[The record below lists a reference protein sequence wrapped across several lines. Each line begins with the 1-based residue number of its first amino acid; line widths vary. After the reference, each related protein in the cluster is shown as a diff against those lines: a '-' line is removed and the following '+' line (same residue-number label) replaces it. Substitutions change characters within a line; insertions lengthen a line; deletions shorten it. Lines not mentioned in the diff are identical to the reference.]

1 MANDIDKTSPHYKGD
16 FGSIYEVNKKFPTGG
31 VAGDFVVIEGWAHY
45 WNADRATW
53 CVNAERDSYWDELI
67 TNIIEKFKLVRG
79 ATYMGVASLD
89 TVPAKV
95 IGAKMYYFATVAG
108 TYKNFG
114 DLVVPQGINVL
125 YSENGSSWV
134 NTTLLEVAQE
144 LGVGTKKVVSQKAL
158 NDALNL
164 KANQSSVNEAL
175 AKKADKEEM
184 NRLLGTKAN
193 TADVNTKFTE
203 EQKRV
208 DGELAKKFDKES
220 VVQESGEA
228 EDKVMSQKA
237 VSDKLSDLS
246 GTVLEK
252 VNSLKSESFILTDLE
267 RIENKCVIN
276 NAELIDNN
284 ATFSSIVDLS
294 KVDGIYKTLSVKAIE
309 TEELLISYIFK
320 DSNYKTLLVHT
331 NSHAANNRV
340 VCATGTDLYI
350 PIPENATTFMF
361 SYYKDDIAEEN
372 GYPIFD
378 GVKFYDHDYYG
389 RKNFTSNAVLEKL
402 ISELYL
408 NSDFKYS
415 LDEIFSVTVCKA
427 YKVFETRNEYH
438 NGFFM
443 QIGRPGAIKAFV
455 IATKAYSTKEEA
467 IKNISNDTYFHKDGA
482 YAIID
487 LNAVNDFNSGVQYF
501 VDITDSV
508 RNLEFSPVIKSKFIS
523 PQYTTEFDIF
533 TTKTTIPDYPNTPL
547 VFNGMYISWKPLD
560 ATVVIN
566 RVRFSVPVTLADSYN
581 IKLITVDPNTLKIKS
596 TTALKLQNDLDFVDV
611 SVRLEPND
619 LLGFSFESGVQSD
632 FIHFRKFTEEDKWAE
647 DYVNLSSELSQQ
659 NFTESNFL
667 FDISYEFSKTYDKV
681 WSGLQGLFIGDSI
694 TWYEWYPDAIGQLTG
709 CEVYNRGGNGTTVAS
724 YQSGL
729 SFAYRSELPTD
740 DDKNAKFS
748 GFPSKADKV
757 FILGGINDWGY
768 ARRNNPNFNLGNI
781 NESAT
786 KSTFAGAFKTLLS
799 NVRKKYLNADI
810 YVLLMYDVY
819 TLSTSTFKHGEITL
833 NDVDGDIESGHTVI
847 KLEKNGI
854 QFTLDDMRDI
864 ESEIAKMYGCK
875 VIDLREVG
883 FSAFVKSDRNHYFVT
898 DDGGVNGDG
907 LHMNKTG
914 SVKMAKYVLS
924 QIL

>member
-16 FGSIYEVNKKFPTGG
+16 FGSIYEVNKKFPAGG

-79 ATYMGVASLD
+79 ATYMGVASLG
-89 TVPAKV
+89 TIPEKI
-95 IGAKMYYFATVAG
+95 IGAKLYYFATEAG
-108 TYKNFG
+108 MYKNFG
-114 DLVVPQGINVL
+114 DLIVPQGINVL

-144 LGVGTKKVVSQKAL
+144 LGVSTNKVVSQKVL
-158 NDALNL
+158 NDAFL
-164 KANQSSVNEAL
+164 
-175 AKKADKEEM
+175 
-184 NRLLGTKAN
+184 
-193 TADVNTKFTE
+193 
-203 EQKRV
+203 
-208 DGELAKKFDKES
+208 KKFDKENI
-220 VVQESGEA
+220 VQESGEA

-252 VNSLKSESFILTDLE
+252 VNSLKSDPFILTDLE
-267 RIENKCVIN
+267 KIENKVV
-276 NAELIDNN
+276 ASDAQLVDNN
-284 ATFSSIVDLS
+284 YTFSCIVDLS
-294 KVDGIYKTLSVKAIE
+294 KIDGLYKTLSVKAIE
-309 TEELLISYIFK
+309 TEQLLISYIFK
-320 DSNYKTLLVHT
+320 DSNDKILLSHT
-331 NSHAANNRV
+331 NSHVANSKV
-340 VCATGTDLYI
+340 LCATGTDLYI

-361 SYYKDDIAEEN
+361 SYYKDDIAKEF
-372 GYPIFD
+372 GHPTFD

-402 ISELYL
+402 ISELYIS
-408 NSDFKYS
+408 SDFKYS
-415 LDEIFSVTVCKA
+415 LDEIFSITVCKA
-427 YKVFETRNEYH
+427 YKIFESANVYY

-443 QIGRPGAIKAFV
+443 QIGKPGAFNGFV
-455 IATKAYSTKEEA
+455 IAAKAYSTKEEA

-487 LNAVNDFNSGVQYF
+487 LNAVNDFNSGIQYF
-501 VDITDSV
+501 VTITDSV
-508 RNLEFSPVIKSKFIS
+508 RNLEFNPVIKSKFIS
-523 PQYTTEFDIF
+523 PSYTTVYDIF
-533 TTKTTIPDYPNTPL
+533 TTKTTIPNYQNLPL
-547 VFNGMYISWKPLD
+547 AYNGMYISWKPID
-560 ATVVIN
+560 AYVVIN

-581 IKLITVDPNTLKIKS
+581 IKLITVDPNTLEIKS
-596 TTALKLQNDLDFVDV
+596 TTVLKLQNDVDFVDV
-611 SVRLEPND
+611 SVRLEPKD
-619 LLGFSFESGVQSD
+619 LLGFSFESEVQSN
-632 FIHFRKFTEEDKWAE
+632 FIHYRKFTEEDKWAE
-647 DYVNLSSELSQQ
+647 DYVNLSSVLSPQ
-659 NFTESNFL
+659 NFSESNFV
-667 FDISYEFSKTYDKV
+667 FDISYEFSKMYDKV
-681 WSGLQGLFIGDSI
+681 WSGLKGLFIGDSI

-740 DDKNAKFS
+740 DDKNAKIS